1 VIIEFPSSTDTDD
14 DDLCPDCRHLRDEPH
29 TYAEPSGRQPYED
42 WEDGLCA
49 DCRVDRPILGDA
61 IRELLRDHHDMDG
74 DHVVGLHHALSM
86 IGFVLEDGDA
96 DRALYALR
104 YLAAALYPRAQ
115 ARVCEWEW
123 PQ

>member
-1 VIIEFPSSTDTDD
+1 MILHFPAPDE
-14 DDLCPDCRHLRDEPH
+14 DDLCEMCQHLRDEPH
-29 TYAEPSGRQPYED
+29 TYSEPSGVWPYTD
-42 WEDGLCA
+42 WEDDLCSE
-49 DCRVDRPILGDA
+49 CRVDRPLLGDA
-61 IRELLRDHHDMDG
+61 VRDLVRDHHEMAG

-104 YLAAALYPRAQ
+104 YLAAAIYPRAQ
-115 ARVCEWEW
+115 QRVEEWEW